1 MKKIINGKVYDTEK
15 AKQVASYSNAGS
27 WRDFQH
33 YEETL
38 YLKRTGEYFLFGE
51 GGPMTRYARSEGQN
65 SWTGGERIE
74 PLTYAAAKEWAEEHL
89 TASEYESIFGE
100 VEEDDSKVL
109 TTFNLT
115 RATVEKLRRESQ
127 ERGMSLSALVEE
139 KLS

>member
-1 MKKIINGKVYDTEK
+1 MKKIINGKVYDTST
-15 AKQVASYSNAGS
+15 ATQRASYNNGLYG
-27 WRDFQH
+27 DFG
-33 YEETL
+33 YLSETL
-38 YLKRTGEYFLFGE
+38 YLKKTGEFFLHGE
-51 GGPMTRYARSEGQN
+51 GGPMTRYARSDGQN

-115 RATVEKLRRESQ
+115 RATVEKRRRESQ